1 MFSGNYRTALK
12 RLRSS
17 KWLSALTMFGI
28 VVGIVSVITTVS
40 LGEGIKRQVLSQ
52 SSHIGGNLLTI
63 RPGTI
68 VQRDKNGAITKV
80 NPSLAYGF
88 GNGSLSEEDIT
99 VVHKTKHIKAVSPIS
114 LLNSGVSSG
123 TDRYGDGFVLGTDAI
138 FPDMVQQK
146 VEFGSYFS
154 AGEENR
160 QVAVI
165 GKRVAE
171 QLFKENVPI
180 GQTLTIRGQDFIV
193 RGVLEEFNS
202 TTIGQGIDLNKAI
215 FVPRTVLKDVAK
227 GSTQLIQIL
236 VKPADTTVTPDVMKN
251 LASRLTDAHGGQN
264 DITILRQDENVM
276 VTNDMLTLLT
286 GFVASIAAISLLVGG
301 IGIMNIMLVSISERT
316 HEIGI
321 RKAVGAT
328 NRQIRNQ
335 FMAEAIVLS
344 LAGGIVGVVV
354 SFFVNYLLRIFTN
367 FHPFITWQVVA
378 IATGVSFAV
387 GVVFGTIPAVK
398 AARKDPIEALRTGG
412 F

>member
-80 NPSLAYGF
+80 NPALAYGF

-171 QLFKENVPI
+171 QLFKENVP
-180 GQTLTIRGQDFIV
+180 
-193 RGVLEEFNS
+193 
-202 TTIGQGIDLNKAI
+202 
-215 FVPRTVLKDVAK
+215 
-227 GSTQLIQIL
+227 
-236 VKPADTTVTPDVMKN
+236 
-251 LASRLTDAHGGQN
+251 
-264 DITILRQDENVM
+264 
-276 VTNDMLTLLT
+276 
-286 GFVASIAAISLLVGG
+286 
-301 IGIMNIMLVSISERT
+301 
-316 HEIGI
+316 
-321 RKAVGAT
+321 
-328 NRQIRNQ
+328 
-335 FMAEAIVLS
+335 
-344 LAGGIVGVVV
+344 
-354 SFFVNYLLRIFTN
+354 RI
-367 FHPFITWQVVA
+367 I
-378 IATGVSFAV
+378 
-387 GVVFGTIPAVK
+387 
-398 AARKDPIEALRTGG
+398 
-412 F
+412 

>member
-1 MFSGNYRTALK
+1 MFSGNYQTAVR

-17 KWLSALTMFGI
+17 KGLSALTMFGI

-40 LGEGIKRQVLSQ
+40 LGEGIKRQVLNQ
-52 SSHIGGNLLTI
+52 SNRIGGDVLTV

-68 VQRDKNGAITKV
+68 VSRDKTGTITEV
-80 NPSLAYGF
+80 NPTLAYGF
-88 GNGSLSEEDIT
+88 GNGSLSEEDVT
-99 VVHKTKHIKAVSPIS
+99 VVHKTGGIKRSSPVS
-114 LLNSGVSSG
+114 LLNSGASSG
-123 TDRYGDGFVLGTDAI
+123 KDVYTESFVLGTDHQ
-138 FPDMVQQK
+138 FVQIVRHK
-146 VEFGSYFS
+146 VEFGSYFTT
-154 AGEENR
+154 GEESR

-193 RGVLEEFNS
+193 RGVFEEFGS
-202 TTIGQGIDLNKAI
+202 TTIGQGIDLNKAV
-215 FVPRTVLKDVAK
+215 FVPRTSLNNVAK

-236 VKPADTTVTPDVMKN
+236 VQPTSADQATKVMKDLVAN
-251 LASRLTDAHGGQN
+251 FKTAHGGEQ
-264 DITILRQDENVM
+264 DVTVLRQDENITVAS
-276 VTNDMLTLLT
+276 DMLTLLT
-286 GFVASIAAISLLVGG
+286 GFIASIAAISLLVGG

-344 LAGGIVGVVV
+344 FAGGVVGVIIA
-354 SFFVNYLLRIFTN
+354 FFVNYLLRITTN
-367 FHPFITWQVVA
+367 FQPFITWQVVV
-378 IATGVSFAV
+378 IASGVSIGV
-387 GVVFGTIPAVK
+387 GIVFGTIPAIK

-412 F
+412 W

>member
-1 MFSGNYRTALK
+1 MFSGNYRTALR

-17 KWLSALTMFGI
+17 KWLSTLTMFGI

-40 LGEGIKRQVLSQ
+40 LGEGIKRQVLKQ
-52 SSHIGGNLLTI
+52 SGHIGSNLLTI
-63 RPGTI
+63 RPGKI
-68 VQRDKNGAITKV
+68 VQRDKNGSITKV
-80 NPSLAYGF
+80 NPALAYGF
-88 GNGSLSEEDIT
+88 GNGSLSEDDIK
-99 VVHKTKHIKAVSPIS
+99 VVHKTGGVKDVSPLS

-123 TDRYGDGFVLGTDAI
+123 SDRYDDSFILGTDYL
-138 FPDMVQQK
+138 FPQMVQQK

-154 AGEENR
+154 TGEENR

-180 GQTLTIRGQDFIV
+180 GQSLTIRGQDFIV
-193 RGVLEEFNS
+193 RGVFDEFGS
-202 TTIGQGIDLNKAI
+202 TTIGQGIDLNKAV
-215 FVPRTVLKDVAK
+215 FVPRTMLNEVAK
-227 GSTQLIQIL
+227 GSTQLVQIL
-236 VKPADTTVTPDVMKN
+236 IRPDNLDQTPKVMNDLTAN
-251 LASRLTDAHGGQN
+251 LAKAHGGQH

-354 SFFVNYLLRIFTN
+354 SFFVNYMLRITTN
-367 FHPFITWQVVA
+367 FHPFITWQVVV
-378 IATGVSFAV
+378 IAAGVSIAV
-387 GVVFGTIPAVK
+387 GIVFGTIPAIK